1 VAPGINRTFTRIA
14 QRVRMDPSGL
24 PLFDLAEQRLAWT
37 DRRQEVLAQNIA
49 NLNTPHWQAKDL
61 RPFAAALADVTGPT
75 LARTDPGHLAGTQDT
90 AAQSLLTLAPGT
102 HQPDGNAVSLDD
114 QLTKVADTATA
125 QEIATT
131 LYKKYLSMFSLAL
144 GYGQ

>member
-1 VAPGINRTFTRIA
+1 
-14 QRVRMDPSGL
+14 MDPSSI
-24 PLFDLAEQRLAWT
+24 PLFDLAERRLAWT

-49 NLNTPHWQAKDL
+49 NVNTPHWQAKDV
-61 RPFAAALADVTGPT
+61 RPFAVTLANVTGPAA

-90 AAQSLLTLAPGT
+90 GAQSLLTPATGVRA
-102 HQPDGNAVSLDD
+102 PDGNAVSLDD
-114 QLTKVADTATA
+114 QLTKVADTATQ

>member
-1 VAPGINRTFTRIA
+1 
-14 QRVRMDPSGL
+14 MDPSRL

-37 DRRQEVLAQNIA
+37 DRRQELLAQNIA

-61 RPFAAALADVTGPT
+61 LPFAQALASTAAPT

-90 AAQSLLTLAPGT
+90 AAQSLLTPLPSA
-102 HQPDGNAVSLDD
+102 HQPDGNAVPLDE

>member
-1 VAPGINRTFTRIA
+1 
-14 QRVRMDPSGL
+14 MDPTSL
-24 PLFDLAEQRLAWT
+24 PLFDLAQQRLAWT

-49 NLNTPHWQAKDL
+49 NLNTPGWQAKDL
-61 RPFAAALADVTGPT
+61 PPFAQALAGTTATV
-75 LARTDPGHLAGTQDT
+75 LARTAPGHLAGTQDT
-90 AAQSLLTLAPGT
+90 AEQSLLTIQPGA
-102 HQPDGNAVSLDD
+102 HQPDGNAVPLDD
-114 QLTKVADTATA
+114 QLTKVADTATS

>member
-1 VAPGINRTFTRIA
+1 
-14 QRVRMDPSGL
+14 MDPMNL
-24 PLFDLAEQRLAWT
+24 PLFHLAEQRLAWT

-49 NLNTPHWQAKDL
+49 NLNTPGWQSKDL
-61 RPFAAALADVTGPT
+61 RPFAQALAGASAGITAPA
-75 LARTDPGHLAGTQDT
+75 LARTDPLHLTGSQDT
-90 AAQSLLTLAPGT
+90 AQSSLLTTEAGGR
-102 HQPDGNAVSLDD
+102 QPDGNAVSLDD

-125 QEIATT
+125 QQIATT

>member
-1 VAPGINRTFTRIA
+1 
-14 QRVRMDPSGL
+14 MDPSAI

-49 NLNTPHWQAKDL
+49 NLNTPNWQAKDL
-61 RPFAAALADVTGPT
+61 KPFEQALAGAGGPA

-90 AAQSLLTLAPGT
+90 AAQSLLTTQASGRE
-102 HQPDGNAVSLDD
+102 PDGNAVSLDD

-125 QEIATT
+125 QTIATT
-131 LYKKYLSMFSLAL
+131 LYKKYMSMFSLAL